1 MVCIAIPYAIDF
13 LHTYYPLLLR
23 KDVLL
28 FLFHPSSIQHHN
40 TTVAKNDFARKNTL
54 LKNA

>member
-13 LHTYYPLLLR
+13 LHTLLLR

-28 FLFHPSSIQHHN
+28 FLFHPSTIQHHN
-40 TTVAKNDFARKNTL
+40 TTVAKNYFARKNTL